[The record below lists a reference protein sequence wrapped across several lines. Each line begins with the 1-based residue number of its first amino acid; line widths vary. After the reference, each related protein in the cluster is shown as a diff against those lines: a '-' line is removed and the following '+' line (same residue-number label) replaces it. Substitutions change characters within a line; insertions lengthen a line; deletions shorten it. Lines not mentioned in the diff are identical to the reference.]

1 MSAAA
6 SRVTRMIVDSGPR
19 FAIIITIITITII
32 TIHNLLRLGK
42 TKRSSGDGLKLS
54 GEADV
59 ASRRPAPSLKFFRE
73 SNMAGWKKM
82 FQFIDGF
89 PISNIYIYMI

>member
-1 MSAAA
+1 M
-6 SRVTRMIVDSGPR
+6 
-19 FAIIITIITITII
+19 AIFNSYVKLPEG
-32 TIHNLLRLGK
+32 NLLRLGK

-59 ASRRPAPSLKFFRE
+59 ASRRPAPSSKFFWE

-82 FQFIDGF
+82 FPFIDGF
-89 PISNIYIYMI
+89 PTYIYIYNI